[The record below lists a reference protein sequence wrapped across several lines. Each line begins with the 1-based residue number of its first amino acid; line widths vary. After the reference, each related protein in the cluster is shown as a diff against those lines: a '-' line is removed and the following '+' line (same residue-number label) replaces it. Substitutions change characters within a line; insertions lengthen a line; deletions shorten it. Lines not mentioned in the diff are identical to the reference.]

1 MFIYLKATLL
11 IRKLDSPMTLTKSFN
26 KNFNTYGSYMMR
38 YQTCSNSSL
47 TLYFVGNKIN

>member
-11 IRKLDSPMTLTKSFN
+11 IRKLDSPITLTKSFN
-26 KNFNTYGSYMMR
+26 KNFNTYGSYMR
-38 YQTCSNSSL
+38 YQTCSNSSA